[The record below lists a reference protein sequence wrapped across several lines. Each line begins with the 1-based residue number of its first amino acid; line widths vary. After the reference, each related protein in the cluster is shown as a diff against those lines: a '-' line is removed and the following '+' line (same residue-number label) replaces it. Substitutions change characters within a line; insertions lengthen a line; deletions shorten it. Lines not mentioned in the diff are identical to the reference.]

1 MRRLVGAVGFSAVFC
16 ASITEGQADI
26 SLLLESPKQEQRVSG
41 VSIVSGWV
49 FSSTPGAHVS
59 VRAYID
65 DAETHEIPCCSE
77 RPDVLIAYPGMPHS
91 LFSGFGLLVNF
102 NRLSAGSHTLTLEA
116 HDDVGSAIQT
126 QVHRITVV
134 KPGGFEF
141 LSVLDVGD
149 ASDPLLADNGQEII
163 IDGVVVADKA
173 TEKTQEVN
181 IRLAWHENTQ
191 TLGIVH
197 SENVGDPT
205 AGADDEDADGY
216 IASIDCDD
224 ADPAIHPFAQ
234 EVCDDEID
242 NDCSGATD
250 EDDSACDSDSGNE
263 EPAIKLTLENPPG
276 ALLSTAT
283 IGGIGLVS
291 GWVFTTTPN
300 ATVTDVRLRID
311 GSAVGSIPC
320 CSERSD
326 VQTAF
331 PAQSQAIQSG
341 FGALVNFNRL
351 DSDSHTFTI
360 EVQDSAGVTQ
370 TVEQEA
376 ESVKLGNAEFL
387 DRFDLSTAKVSLL
400 GDIAEL
406 ENVTVRDKA
415 TQQTMQ
421 ITADFLWDPSC
432 QCFLV
437 QSGCGNGA
445 IESGEECDGVTLGG
459 ESCASLGLGSG
470 SLACR
475 PRCAADD
482 EDCAF
487 PCFFELTSCHG
498 APLLYVTNTMSN
510 SVSIIN
516 LTTNQVIKTV
526 KVGREPRGLA
536 VSPDATTV
544 YVTNFLDNSLSVI
557 DVATSAVKAT
567 VPVGEGPAGIAVSP
581 DGEKIYTVNGFAHT
595 ISVIARATNTLTTT
609 IPVGRE
615 PQTIAL
621 TADGTRGYVT
631 NFASNS
637 VSVVNLVANTV
648 LTSFLVGQG
657 PNGIA
662 LTPDGGRAFIVNYL
676 SNTVSVADTSTNRV
690 TDTVQVGLTPTRI
703 AFAPEGKA
711 AFVTNAIGSS
721 VSVINT
727 TDLSVANTISISS
740 GGSALARPDGVLV
753 AIGGKRLYVAL
764 YGDGFGSEVEVF
776 STETSNVIDLIPVGD
791 GPFAMALVPA
801 R

>member
-1 MRRLVGAVGFSAVFC
+1 MRHVTVAFGLVFSFF
-16 ASITEGQADI
+16 ASIVVGRADI
-26 SLLLESPKQEQRVSG
+26 FLMLESPGQEQRVSG
-41 VSIVSGWV
+41 ISVVSGWV
-49 FSSTPGAHVS
+49 FSSTPSAHLS
-59 VRAYID
+59 VRVRID
-65 DAETHEIPCCSE
+65 GTEVQEIPCCSE
-77 RPDVLIAYPGMPHS
+77 RPDVLSAYPSVSHS
-91 LFSGFGLLVNF
+91 LLSGFGLLFNF
-102 NRLSAGSHTLTLEA
+102 NRLSEGSHTLVIEA
-116 HDDVGSAIQT
+116 QDDVGSAIQT

-134 KPGGFEF
+134 KPGDFEF
-141 LSVLDVGD
+141 LSALDLGD
-149 ASDPLLADNGQEII
+149 ASDPLLADNGQEVI

-205 AGADDEDADGY
+205 AGADDEDQDGY

-242 NDCSGATD
+242 NDCSGTTD

-263 EPAIKLTLENPPG
+263 EPAIKLTLENPPSV
-276 ALLSTAT
+276 LLSTAT

-300 ATVTDVRLRID
+300 ATITEVRLRID
-311 GSAVGSIPC
+311 GSAVSSIPC

-326 VQTAF
+326 VQTNF
-331 PAQSQAIQSG
+331 PSKPQALQSG
-341 FGALVNFNRL
+341 FGALINFNRL
-351 DSDSHTFTI
+351 ESDSHTFTI
-360 EVQDSAGVTQ
+360 EAQDSAGVTQ

-400 GDIAEL
+400 GDIVEL

-421 ITADFLWDPSC
+421 ITADFLWEPSC
-432 QCFLV
+432 QCFLAV
-437 QSGCGNGA
+437 DGCGDGTIA
-445 IESGEECDGVTLGG
+445 SEEECDGVTLGE
-459 ESCASLGLGSG
+459 ESCASLGLGDG
-470 SLACR
+470 SLTCR
-475 PRCAADD
+475 PRCSADD
-482 EDCAF
+482 DDCTF
-487 PCFFELTSCHG
+487 PCFFELTSCSG

-510 SVSIIN
+510 SVSVIS

-526 KVGREPRGLA
+526 KVGREPRGIA
-536 VSPDATTV
+536 VGPDAANV

-557 DVATSAVKAT
+557 DVATNTVKAT
-567 VPVGEGPAGIAVSP
+567 VAVGKGPAGIAVSP
-581 DGEKIYTVNGFAHT
+581 DGKKIYTVNGFDNT
-595 ISVIARATNTLTTT
+595 VSVIESATNTLTKT
-609 IPVGRE
+609 ITVGRE
-615 PQTIAL
+615 PQAIAL
-621 TADGTRGYVT
+621 TMDGTRGYVT
-631 NFASNS
+631 NFASHS

-648 LTSFLVGQG
+648 VTSFLVGQG

-690 TDTVQVGLTPTRI
+690 TDTVQVGLTPTRV